1 MEVLNPAL
9 IHFVPVAASALVT
22 AIWEGTLLALCVA
35 GCLRLLPALSA
46 AARSLIWTGVFLIA
60 ALLPLATVLRA
71 DATAQSWH
79 TTGFRVG
86 LQWAYAVMGV
96 WALLSLVRGA
106 QLLRSAYHLYG
117 VAKRATPIVAEQE
130 LSEVLAREQKATF
143 RRAVQLCS
151 SAEVDVP
158 SVIGF
163 FSPRILVPP
172 ALLTKISPDDF
183 HQIMLHEL
191 EHLRRNDD
199 WTNLMQK
206 LGLVLLPVN
215 PVLLWIERRL
225 CVERELACDDGVLRS
240 TGASKAY
247 ATCLVNLAEESLMR
261 RGVSLALGAWQ
272 RRSELAL
279 RVQRILRRPERQ
291 MGRQWT
297 KAVVGCALASVLT
310 GATVLTQM
318 PQFVT
323 FAGDNAGQVAATPTF
338 DEVLTP
344 SMNTGTT
351 AHPTLVN
358 VVMPQR
364 SVRAITSGETHSRHR
379 SVRRRKPYMEE
390 ISQRR
395 EDRTSAPVVFIG
407 WHSSSDTGRMTLVS
421 AENSQKDSQFIYAAV
436 PVQNGWLIVQL

>member
-1 MEVLNPAL
+1 
-9 IHFVPVAASALVT
+9 
-22 AIWEGTLLALCVA
+22 
-35 GCLRLLPALSA
+35 
-46 AARSLIWTGVFLIA
+46 
-60 ALLPLATVLRA
+60 
-71 DATAQSWH
+71 
-79 TTGFRVG
+79 
-86 LQWAYAVMGV
+86 
-96 WALLSLVRGA
+96 
-106 QLLRSAYHLYG
+106 
-117 VAKRATPIVAEQE
+117 
-130 LSEVLAREQKATF
+130 
-143 RRAVQLCS
+143 
-151 SAEVDVP
+151 
-158 SVIGF
+158 
-163 FSPRILVPP
+163 
-172 ALLTKISPDDF
+172 
-183 HQIMLHEL
+183 
-191 EHLRRNDD
+191 
-199 WTNLMQK
+199 
-206 LGLVLLPVN
+206 VN